1 MANLQLRCNR
11 SFRWDSDEM
20 LFKLQT
26 IALRD
31 EIGVGLFKDKFE
43 MTEHRMQETA
53 GCFSRFTRQ

>member
-1 MANLQLRCNR
+1 
-11 SFRWDSDEM
+11 M

-53 GCFSRFTRQ
+53 GCFSRFTRQSRIGRGPHTSRQWR